1 MNRIH
6 GKHIVVGVSGGIAAY
21 KSCELVRRFIKEG
34 ATVQVI
40 MTKNA
45 TEFVTP
51 LTFQTLSANRVAIDT
66 FDLEFE
72 SEIGHISIADK
83 ADVIV
88 VAPATAAVIGKIAS
102 GISDNLLTT
111 VLLATRAPVV
121 ICPTMNVNMYNNPL
135 VQENL
140 EKLMRAGFIVLE
152 PGEGEL
158 ACGWEGK
165 GRLPDIGI
173 IVNEVER
180 VLSPKDL
187 EGQRVIVT
195 AGATKEF
202 IDSVRFISNPSSG
215 KMGFAL
221 AKEGWLRG
229 AEVVLIS
236 GKTDVS
242 PPDRINIINTSTVAE
257 MHEEV
262 MKRLD
267 WATIIIKA
275 AAVGDYA
282 PEKPIDGKIKKDRD
296 GLNLS
301 LKPTLDIL
309 SDVGLK
315 KNGRI
320 VVGFSAECE
329 NIIDNSIAKLRKK
342 RLDLIVANDITREGS
357 GFGGDTNIVYLIDK
371 SECVDELP
379 IMGKDEVARRVF
391 DKILE
396 IRNRNDSRV
405 SI

>member
-140 EKLMRAGFIVLE
+140 EKLMRTGFIVLSPE
-152 PGEGEL
+152 EGEL

-221 AKEGWLRG
+221 ANEGWLRG

-282 PEKPIDGKIKKDRD
+282 LEKPIDGKIKKDRD
-296 GLNLS
+296 ELNLS

-329 NIIDNSIAKLRKK
+329 NIIENSIAKLRKK

-357 GFGGDTNIVYLIDK
+357 GFGGDTNIVYLIDR

-396 IRNRNDSRV
+396 IGNRDNARL
-405 SI
+405 

>member
-152 PGEGEL
+152 PEEGEL
-158 ACGWEGK
+158 ACGWEGR

-173 IVNEVER
+173 IVKEVER
-180 VLSPKDL
+180 ILSPKDL

-221 AKEGWLRG
+221 ANEGWLRG

-257 MHEEV
+257 MYEEV

-282 PEKPIDGKIKKDRD
+282 PEEPLIGKIKKDNEELTLR
-296 GLNLS
+296 
-301 LKPTLDIL
+301 LKPTKDIL

-315 KNGRI
+315 KNGKL

-329 NIIDNSIAKLRKK
+329 NIIENSIAKLRKK

-357 GFGGDTNIVYLIDK
+357 GFGGDTNSVYLIDK

-396 IRNRNDSRV
+396 IGNRNNARL
-405 SI
+405 